1 METTALR
8 RRLSSRS
15 SLCSSS
21 SSGVSLR
28 LNSMC
33 IRFLFSADAASAT
46 SAARTASSRRLVST
60 RDAENSERASSSD
73 ERAAFARVSTSP
85 EARAPFAVAS
95 RSASSASCVSLE
107 AATSLTCAA
116 AVIASAA
123 ATSSRR
129 SFKDL
134 RPSSWLV
141 NPSASSSAV
150 VLISFKPCSNFWTFF
165 LCSSSMNLMVSSASF
180 CVLRHKLS
188 SHPSFA
194 PDASEEVERAS
205 SSTPARTGGGASAG
219 SGVGPGAPDAFAIAK
234 GSRSARDRPPPRRTA
249 RSASDGVSRGVGT
262 RVPRLDDQDSY
273 LGTH

>member
-1 METTALR
+1 MVQRRERARARAADSAERRARVGGVPGGERARPAPRAANTRNTYSAKKLSIVLTKRTHEARSFLRRSAARSAARRLARAARKLRWMETTALR

-21 SSGVSLR
+21 SSGVSFR

-123 ATSSRR
+123 TTSSRR

-180 CVLRHKLS
+180 
-188 SHPSFA
+188 
-194 PDASEEVERAS
+194 
-205 SSTPARTGGGASAG
+205 
-219 SGVGPGAPDAFAIAK
+219 
-234 GSRSARDRPPPRRTA
+234 
-249 RSASDGVSRGVGT
+249 
-262 RVPRLDDQDSY
+262 
-273 LGTH
+273 